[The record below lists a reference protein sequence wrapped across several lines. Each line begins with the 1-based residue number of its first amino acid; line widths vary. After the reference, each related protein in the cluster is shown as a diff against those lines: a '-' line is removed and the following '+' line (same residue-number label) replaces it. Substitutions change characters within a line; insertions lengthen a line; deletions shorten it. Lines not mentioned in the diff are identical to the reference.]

1 MLRAAHNASVASNAS
16 SISGSASTHDVN
28 ESSLLS
34 GTGFS
39 IPSGARHQRTPS
51 TASQTHS
58 AQLGSSYEG
67 RSSRMDGSVPR
78 SGQGNV
84 PPSLDPV
91 SYFHNQRVPQ
101 SASVA
106 ATPSAGDQLS
116 PGLMPATMRY
126 EETAHYRHELEV
138 AKRENDALK
147 RRVRELER
155 MVRSKSRDNSRAR
168 SDSVSTTA
176 SASLP
181 TGGGAS
187 IAPPRDPSVRPE
199 RGRNLARQSVASVGV
214 GVPDEELKVG
224 ESAAS
229 AGLKSGQAPAAD
241 S

>member
-1 MLRAAHNASVASNAS
+1 
-16 SISGSASTHDVN
+16 
-28 ESSLLS
+28 
-34 GTGFS
+34 
-39 IPSGARHQRTPS
+39 
-51 TASQTHS
+51 
-58 AQLGSSYEG
+58 
-67 RSSRMDGSVPR
+67 
-78 SGQGNV
+78 
-84 PPSLDPV
+84 
-91 SYFHNQRVPQ
+91 
-101 SASVA
+101 
-106 ATPSAGDQLS
+106 
-116 PGLMPATMRY
+116 MRY